1 MARQEK
7 KNEKRMVVCCSGSLG
22 PSGPMVQRTVI
33 LPPLEAGSDRC
44 SVKPASRR
52 SCHSRPGEAVAFAT
66 APSDHYTTWNG
77 QASYVTPQ
85 AQAQRTHQ
93 TSSPP

>member
-22 PSGPMVQRTVI
+22 PSGPMVQRPVI

-77 QASYVTPQ
+77 QANYVTPQ
-85 AQAQRTHQ
+85 AQAWRTHQ